1 MTSDSGT
8 PDSVSTFSP
17 TNARRRASPGFS
29 LSKIR
34 RREADDAPRTPSPQ
48 LKKRRVSRP
57 ARSAIMA
64 AAAASSTAKF
74 VEGFESTGRTRSGC
88 RHSFQWLAPPF
99 FPPIGAKSRTRRCAP
114 WWSAGRGRLADGCR
128 DSSPNAGTIPWA
140 RIRARRSRTWSRS
153 TRRTLKPSRR
163 CCAPSAPTWCFIPP
177 GSPGS
182 TAASATRRGP
192 TRRTS
197 NNRFTSPVPRP
208 TSARGSSTSRPTTSS
223 TASKVDTPRTR
234 RRIRFPF
241 MVRPSTTPRSRSRR
255 PWATGCSRS
264 GPAGFTAPN
273 ARGRTSRT
281 NSSARSIRANR

>member
-29 LSKIR
+29 LSKNPPPRGR
-34 RREADDAPRTPSPQ
+34 RRPSHALPAIEKTAGVAARPLCYHGSRRRIVDGEVRRGIREHREDSIGMSTQFSVARPAVFSADWSEKSDAPMRAVVVGGSGQIGGWLSRFLAERGHHSVGTYSSQAFADLVPLDASNPEAVTA
-48 LKKRRVSRP
+48 LLRPAPRRGVLSRRVHLGRRLRARQGAGLRGEPRTTASRRP
-57 ARSAIMA
+57 Y
-64 AAAASSTAKF
+64 
-74 VEGFESTGRTRSGC
+74 
-88 RHSFQWLAPPF
+88 
-99 FPPIGAKSRTRRCAP
+99 
-114 WWSAGRGRLADGCR
+114 RGR
-128 DSSPNAGTIPWA
+128 
-140 RIRARRSRTWSRS
+140 
-153 TRRTLKPSRR
+153 
-163 CCAPSAPTWCFIPP
+163 
-177 GSPGS
+177 
-182 TAASATRRGP
+182 
-192 TRRTS
+192 
-197 NNRFTSPVPRP
+197 PR
-208 TSARGSSTSRPTTSS
+208 RGSSTSRPTTSS

-281 NSSARSIRANR
+281 NSSAASIRANR